1 MPPRR
6 HASADALAVPSEVKG
21 FISLNQRGNWLAAQT
36 RPDLSILVSS
46 NQQKMPRPTVGGIR
60 RGNMLARRAQHFAD
74 LEIRYPSI
82 PIHELT
88 FILHS
93 DYSSK
98 EMSNMGYTQGGYI
111 IGVTNRDMEKGR
123 VSPWSPS
130 IWRSY
135 RVKRVVKS
143 TLAGESSVMTDGLGH
158 LE

>member
-1 MPPRR
+1 
-6 HASADALAVPSEVKG
+6 
-21 FISLNQRGNWLAAQT
+21 
-36 RPDLSILVSS
+36 
-46 NQQKMPRPTVGGIR
+46 
-60 RGNMLARRAQHFAD
+60 MLARRAQQFAD

-82 PIHELT
+82 PINELT

-98 EMSNMGYTQGGYI
+98 EISDMGHTQGSNI
-111 IGVTNRDMEKGR
+111 IGVLNRDMEKGR

-143 TLAGESSVMTDGLGH
+143 TLAGVSSVMTDGLGH
-158 LE
+158 LEWVMCFFAMGCSRGFTLGDRANT